1 MTGCSPVSHHLHKV
15 PHSQHLQSSSRCGL
29 GFPEG
34 RCRQEGAVGARSGK
48 EPAVLTIF
56 PFPPALCRAMS
67 HQILLLLAVLTLG
80 LATSQHRDKVPCRK
94 VRCSASSGRAPH
106 IPCPPGVLLPQKP
119 EARGLRRGEGIH
131 LMPLNPT
138 FNEHLLECLN
148 ALFTINPA
156 K

>member
-1 MTGCSPVSHHLHKV
+1 M
-15 PHSQHLQSSSRCGL
+15 
-29 GFPEG
+29 
-34 RCRQEGAVGARSGK
+34 GARSGK

-56 PFPPALCRAMS
+56 PFPPPLCRAMS

-131 LMPLNPT
+131 LMPLNLT

-148 ALFTINPA
+148 GLFTINPA